1 MVLERRP
8 TRVVVVIMKMIMVM
22 VVVVVVV
29 IRRIWRRLLAINE
42 GRGDTIDFL
51 QSRNISI
58 QHTFFF
64 FVAFTFLFPLA
75 NI

>member
-8 TRVVVVIMKMIMVM
+8 TQVVVVIMKMIMVI
-22 VVVVVVV
+22 VVVVVV